1 MSLYTPPHYKK
12 HKGLRTMK
20 TEIKI
25 IVEELQEGGY
35 QAFVYDC
42 GGAAA
47 KGAVIYGNTLIQIR
61 QRIGKRLE
69 KLIVEDES

>member
-1 MSLYTPPHYKK
+1 MKK
-12 HKGLRTMK
+12 
-20 TEIKI
+20 EIKI

-35 QAFVYDC
+35 QGFVYDC
-42 GGAAA
+42 AGAAA

-69 KLIVEDES
+69 KLIVEDE